1 MTLARSIARLA
12 GRALGVTALS
22 AATLAAQI
30 SGRVSG
36 RVTSSDGGAPILG
49 ATVQLVGTQFGTITR
64 ADGTYGL
71 SLQPG
76 TYTLRVRQIG
86 FSSST
91 QSITVVSGQTLTRDV
106 RLERSATNLE
116 AVAVVGTR
124 AEERT
129 VVKSPVP
136 VDVFSAVELRA
147 TGRTE
152 TAQMIQA
159 LAPSVNF
166 PRSAIA
172 DGTDA
177 VRPATLRGLGADQ
190 VLVLVNGKRRHTTAL
205 INVNGT
211 VGRGQSA
218 VDLNAIPASMID
230 RVEILRDGAAAQYG
244 SDAIAGVI
252 NIVLKSNAPRELNL
266 QSGITAVGDGRVIQG
281 SANAGIANSSGSFLH
296 AGFEVRDR
304 QFTDR
309 SLGDPRPQYFA
320 GDAREASANRVNN
333 RFGDG
338 QTSDLVGM
346 FAAGA
351 QLTDKIE
358 FYAFGGT
365 SRRQATAPGFWRR
378 PNDDR
383 TVRAL
388 YPNGFL
394 PFINSTLWDASTAV
408 GVKGIVAGWKWD
420 LSQTI
425 GRNSHNFLI
434 SNTNNA
440 SFGPASKTEFN
451 AGTLIFGQATSNLDL
466 FREVKAGTIPVRLAA
481 GAEWRKDQY
490 QIEQGEPGSWQ
501 DGAVR
506 VIGSTGVP
514 TATVAAA
521 GSQVFPGFR
530 PTDQTNVSR
539 SNTSLYADVE
549 SDLSRMLLVGGA
561 VRYENYSDFGSQ
573 ATGKITARFAPI
585 DQFAVRGGYATG
597 FRAPSLQQSW
607 FTATSTNFIGGVP
620 FEVRT
625 FPVSSRAATLLGARP
640 LTPERSR
647 NLSAGITSQPVKAL
661 TITADYY
668 RIDIDDRV
676 VLSEN
681 LTQTA
686 VRDFLAVNGEPGIAG
701 GRFFT
706 NAIDTRTTGVDL
718 VANYGLDFGRRGI
731 LRLTAGGSI
740 NDTKITRL
748 KQVTPPALL
757 ALNDALF
764 SRVER
769 GRVERGQPRNNFVF
783 SATHEVSKFTFI
795 ARTQRFG
802 EVTNFQPA
810 VAVPATGP
818 LNRQPPDQ
826 TFGAKY
832 ITDVSLGMQLRQNL
846 QFTLG
851 ADNLFDIY
859 PDRNSDGGDA
869 NAVAATANNPRGFAG
884 NYAGNSNFGIFPYA
898 GLSPFGFNG
907 RFAYARVNLRF

>member
-1 MTLARSIARLA
+1 MSLSRLLL
-12 GRALGVTALS
+12 RRTSLV
-22 AATLAAQI
+22 LAASLIGVLPLLAQTT
-30 SGRVSG
+30 GRITG
-36 RVTSSDGGAPILG
+36 KVTSSDGGAAILG
-49 ATVQLVGTQFGTITR
+49 AAVQLVGTPFGTLTK
-64 ADGTYGL
+64 ADGTYAI
-71 SLQPG
+71 SLRPG
-76 TYTLRVRQIG
+76 PYTLRIRQIG

-91 QSITVVSGQTLTRDV
+91 QTITIAAGQTVTRDV
-106 RLERSATNLE
+106 VLQRTATNLE
-116 AVAVVGTR
+116 AVAVIGTR
-124 AEERT
+124 AQERT
-129 VVKSPVP
+129 VVNSPVP
-136 VDVFSAVELRA
+136 VDVFTAVDLKA

-218 VDLNAIPASMID
+218 VDLNAIPASMIE

-252 NIVLKSNAPRELNL
+252 NIVLKSTAPSELNL
-266 QSGITAVGDGRVIQG
+266 QSGVTSLGDGRVMQG
-281 SANAGIANSSGSFLH
+281 AANAGLANSSGGFFHL
-296 AGFEVRDR
+296 GFEVRDR

-309 SLGDPRPQYFA
+309 SNADPRPQYFA
-320 GDAREASANRVNN
+320 GDAREANINRINN

-338 QTSDLVGM
+338 ETSDIVGM
-346 FAAGA
+346 YTAGTSFANG
-351 QLTDKIE
+351 IE
-358 FYAFGGT
+358 VYAFGGS

-388 YPNGFL
+388 NPNGFL
-394 PFINSTLWDASTAV
+394 PFINSTLWDASTAA
-408 GVKGIVAGWKWD
+408 GVKGKLAGWSWD
-420 LSQTI
+420 LSQTV
-425 GRNSHNFLI
+425 GRNSHNFFI

-440 SFGPASKTEFN
+440 SFGPASKTAYD
-451 AGTLIFGQATSNLDL
+451 AGTLIFSQATTNLDL
-466 FREVKAGTIPVRLAA
+466 FREVKAGTMPVRLAA

-501 DGAVR
+501 DGGVR
-506 VIGSTGVP
+506 VIGATGLP

-521 GSQVFPGFR
+521 GAQVFPGFR
-530 PTDQTNVSR
+530 PTDETNASR

-549 SDLSRMLLVGGA
+549 SDITKMLLVGGA

-573 ATGKITARFAPI
+573 TTGKLTARFAPI
-585 DQFAVRGGYATG
+585 EQFAVRGGYATG

-625 FPVSSRAATLLGARP
+625 FPVSSRAATLLGAQP
-640 LTPERSR
+640 LKAERSQ
-647 NLSAGITSQPVKAL
+647 NLSAGITAQPVRAL
-661 TITADYY
+661 SITADYY

-686 VRDFLAVNGEPGIAG
+686 VRDFLAANGEPGIAG

-706 NAIDTRTTGVDL
+706 NAIDTRTTGVDV
-718 VANYGLDFGRRGI
+718 VANYGLNFGRRGI

-740 NDTKITRL
+740 NETSIVRF
-748 KQVTPPALL
+748 KQVTPPALA

-769 GRVERGQPRNNFVF
+769 GRVERGQPRNNFVL
-783 SATHEVSKFTFI
+783 SGTHEVSKFTI
-795 ARTQRFG
+795 TARTQRFG
-802 EVTNFQPA
+802 EVTNFQPL
-810 VAVPATGP
+810 VTQPATGP
-818 LNRQPPDQ
+818 LLRQPPDQ
-826 TFGAKY
+826 TFRAKY
-832 ITDVSLGMQLRQNL
+832 ITDVSLGMRLRENL
-846 QFTLG
+846 HVTMG

-859 PDRNSDGGDA
+859 PDRNSDSGDL
-869 NAVAATANNPRGFAG
+869 NAVAPTTANPRGFAG

-898 GLSPFGFNG
+898 GLTPFGFNG
-907 RFAYARVNLRF
+907 RFVYARMNVRF

>member
-1 MTLARSIARLA
+1 MLLPRSLVRRLSLITFASFVAGLPLLAQVA
-12 GRALGVTALS
+12 
-22 AATLAAQI
+22 
-30 SGRVSG
+30 G
-36 RVTSSDGGAPILG
+36 RVTGKVTTADGAAPILG
-49 ATVQLVGTQFGTITR
+49 ATVQLVGTPFGTITKS
-64 ADGTYGL
+64 DGTYSIAL
-71 SLQPG
+71 RPG
-76 TYTLRVRQIG
+76 AYTLRVRQIG
-86 FSSST
+86 YASVT
-91 QSITVVSGQTLTRDV
+91 QAITIGTGQSVTRDV
-106 RLERSATNLE
+106 KLERTATNLE

-124 AEERT
+124 DAERT

-136 VDVFSAVELRA
+136 VDVFSAVELKA

-218 VDLNAIPASMID
+218 VDLNAIPASMIE

-252 NIVLKSNAPRELNL
+252 NIVLKSNAPTEVNL
-266 QSGITAVGDGRVIQG
+266 QSGLTSQGDGRVMQG
-281 SANAGIANSSGSFLH
+281 SANAGIANSSGGFFH

-309 SLGDPRPQYFA
+309 SLADPRVQYFA
-320 GDAREASANRVNN
+320 GDAREATANRINN

-338 QTSDLVGM
+338 QTSDIVGM
-346 FAAGA
+346 YSTG
-351 QLTDKIE
+351 TSIGGGVDV
-358 FYAFGGT
+358 YAFGGL

-383 TVRAL
+383 TIRSL

-408 GVKGIVAGWKWD
+408 GIKGVAAGWKWD
-420 LSQTI
+420 LSQTV

-440 SFGPASKTEFN
+440 SFGNLSKTKFD
-451 AGTLIFGQATSNLDL
+451 AGTLIFSQATTNFDL
-466 FREVKAGTIPVRLAA
+466 FREVKAGTVPVRLAA

-490 QIEQGEPGSWQ
+490 QIEAGEAQSWQ
-501 DGAVR
+501 DGKVPVLDAN
-506 VIGSTGVP
+506 GVP
-514 TATVAAA
+514 TTRTAAA

-530 PTDQTNVSR
+530 PTDETNVSR

-549 SDLSRMLLVGGA
+549 SDLTKLLLVGGA
-561 VRYENYSDFGSQ
+561 VRYENYTDFGSQ
-573 ATGKITARFAPI
+573 VTGKATFRFAPI
-585 DQFAVRGGYATG
+585 PEFAFRGGYSTG

-607 FTATSTNFIGGVP
+607 FTATSTNFINGVP
-620 FEVRT
+620 FEIRT
-625 FPVSSRAATLLGARP
+625 FPVSSRPATLLGAKK
-640 LTPERSR
+640 LTPEKSK
-647 NLSAGITSQPVKAL
+647 NLSAGITLQPVRAL
-661 TITADYY
+661 SITADYY
-668 RIDIDDRV
+668 RIDIADRV

-686 VRDFLAVNGEPGIAG
+686 VRDFLAANGEPGIGG

-706 NAIDTRTTGVDL
+706 NAIDTRTSGVDV
-718 VANYGLDFGRRGI
+718 VANYGLNFNKKGI
-731 LRLTAGGSI
+731 LRLTVGGSF
-740 NDTKITRL
+740 NETKITAQ
-748 KQVTPPALL
+748 KQVTPPALT
-757 ALNDALF
+757 ALNDALY

-769 GRVERGQPRNNFVF
+769 GRVEKGQPRNNFVL
-783 SATHEVSKFTFI
+783 SATHEVSKFTFT

-802 EVTNFQPA
+802 QVSGFGT
-810 VAVPATGP
+810 VAA
-818 LNRQPPDQ
+818 NDQ
-826 TFGAKY
+826 TFGAKW
-832 ITDVSLGMQLRQNL
+832 ISDASIALALRENVK
-846 QFTLG
+846 FTFG
-851 ADNLFDIY
+851 ADNLFDVY
-859 PDRNSDGGDA
+859 PDQNIP
-869 NAVAATANNPRGFAG
+869 VNNNNGV
-884 NYAGNSNFGIFPYA
+884 FPYS
-898 GLSPFGFNG
+898 GISPFGFNG
-907 RFAYARVNLRF
+907 RFAYARMNFRF

>member
-22 AATLAAQI
+22 AVTLAAQI

-388 YPNGFL
+388 HPDGFL

>member
-1 MTLARSIARLA
+1 MFLPRSIFR
-12 GRALGVTALS
+12 RFGV
-22 AATLAAQI
+22 TLAASLVAALPLLAQLN
-30 SGRVSG
+30 GRVAG
-36 RVTSSDGGAPILG
+36 KVTSSDGGAPILG
-49 ATVQLVGTQFGTITR
+49 ATVQLVGTPFGTITK
-64 ADGTYGL
+64 ADGSYVIAL
-71 SLQPG
+71 RPG
-76 TYTLRVRQIG
+76 AYTLRVRQIG
-86 FSSST
+86 FSSIT
-91 QSITVVSGQTLTRDV
+91 QAITIAAGQTVTRDV
-106 RLERSATNLE
+106 VLQRTATNLE
-116 AVAVVGTR
+116 AVAVIGTR

-129 VVKSPVP
+129 VTNSPVP
-136 VDVFSAVELRA
+136 VDVFSAVDLKA

-252 NIVLKSNAPRELNL
+252 NIVLKSTAPSEVSL
-266 QSGITAVGDGRVIQG
+266 QSGVTALGDGRVMQG
-281 SANAGIANSSGSFLH
+281 SANAGVANSSGGFFH
-296 AGFEVRDR
+296 VGFEVRDR
-304 QFTDR
+304 QYTDR
-309 SLGDPRPQYFA
+309 SNGDFRTQYFA
-320 GDAREASANRVNN
+320 GDVREATSNRINN

-346 FAAGA
+346 FSTGTT
-351 QLTDKIE
+351 LGSGVE
-358 FYAFGGT
+358 LYAFGGT

-383 TVRAL
+383 TIRTL
-388 YPNGFL
+388 NPNGFL
-394 PFINSTLWDASTAV
+394 PFINSTLWDASTAAGIKGKLV
-408 GVKGIVAGWKWD
+408 GWNWD
-420 LSQTI
+420 LSQTV

-434 SNTNNA
+434 SSTNNA
-440 SFGPASKTEFN
+440 SFGNASKTAYD
-451 AGTLIFGQATSNLDL
+451 AGTLIFSQATTNLDL
-466 FREVKAGTIPVRLAA
+466 FREVKAGTLPVRLAA

-490 QIEQGEPGSWQ
+490 QITQGEPGSWQ
-501 DGAVR
+501 DGGVR
-506 VIGSTGVP
+506 VLDVNGVP
-514 TATVAAA
+514 TTRVAAA

-530 PTDQTNVSR
+530 PTDETNVSR

-549 SDLSRMLLVGGA
+549 SDLTKMLLIGGA
-561 VRYENYSDFGSQ
+561 VRYENYTDFGSQ
-573 ATGKITARFAPI
+573 TTGKVTARFAPVQ
-585 DQFAVRGGYATG
+585 QFALRGGYSTG

-625 FPVSSRAATLLGARP
+625 FPVSSRAATLLGAQP
-640 LTPERSR
+640 LKAERSQ
-647 NLSAGITSQPVKAL
+647 NISAGITAQPVRAL
-661 TITADYY
+661 SITADYY

-686 VRDFLAVNGEPGIAG
+686 VRDFLTANGEPGIAG

-706 NAIDTRTTGVDL
+706 NAIDTRTTGVDV
-718 VANYGLDFGRRGI
+718 VANYGLNFGKRGI
-731 LRLTAGGSI
+731 LRLTAGGSVNETSI
-740 NDTKITRL
+740 VRF
-748 KQVTPPALL
+748 KQVTPPALA

-769 GRVERGQPRNNFVF
+769 GRVERGQPRNNFVL
-783 SATHEVSKFTFI
+783 SGTHEVSKFTI
-795 ARTQRFG
+795 TARTQRFG
-802 EVTNFQPA
+802 EVTNFQPL
-810 VAVPATGP
+810 VTQPATGP
-818 LNRQPPDQ
+818 LLRQPPDQ
-826 TFGAKY
+826 TFGAKF
-832 ITDVSLGMQLRQNL
+832 ITDVSLGMRIRENL
-846 QFTLG
+846 QITMG

-859 PDRNSDGGDA
+859 PDRNSDFGDL
-869 NAVAATANNPRGFAG
+869 NAVAPTLANPRGSAG

-898 GLSPFGFNG
+898 GVSPFGFNG
-907 RFAYARVNLRF
+907 RFVYARMSVRF

>member
-1 MTLARSIARLA
+1 MSLSRSIARRVSLVLA
-12 GRALGVTALS
+12 GFCSLALPL
-22 AATLAAQI
+22 LAQTT
-30 SGRVSG
+30 G
-36 RVTSSDGGAPILG
+36 RVTGKVTSSEGGVAILG
-49 ATVQLVGTQFGTITR
+49 ATIQLVGTPFGSITK
-64 ADGTYGL
+64 ADGSYSIAL
-71 SLQPG
+71 RPG
-76 TYTLRVRQIG
+76 AYTLRIRQIG
-86 FSSST
+86 FTSNT
-91 QSITVVSGQTLTRDV
+91 QAITIVAGQTLSRDV

-116 AVAVVGTR
+116 AVAVTGQR

-129 VVKSPVP
+129 VTKSPVAI
-136 VDVFSAVELRA
+136 DVFSAADLKA

-177 VRPATLRGLGADQ
+177 VRPLTLRGLGADQ

-211 VGRGQSA
+211 VGRGQAA
-218 VDLNAIPASMID
+218 VDLNAIPSSMIE

-252 NIVLKSNAPRELNL
+252 NIVLKSNAASEVSV
-266 QSGITAVGDGRVIQG
+266 QSGVTAVGDGRAWQG
-281 SANAGIANSSGSFLH
+281 AANAGVANSSGSYFH

-309 SLGDPRPQYFA
+309 SLGDPRVQYFA
-320 GDAREASANRVNN
+320 GDGREATANRVNN
-333 RFGDG
+333 RHGDG
-338 QTSDLVGM
+338 QTTDLVGM
-346 FAAGA
+346 FTAGA
-351 QLTDKIE
+351 QLTDNIE

-365 SRRQATAPGFWRR
+365 SRRDALAPGFWRR

-388 YPNGFL
+388 YPDGFL
-394 PFINSTLWDASTAV
+394 PFINSTLWDASTAA
-408 GVKGIVAGWKWD
+408 GLKGTMLGWKWD
-420 LSQTI
+420 LSQTV
-425 GRNSHNFLI
+425 GRNSHNFVI

-440 SFGPASKTEFN
+440 SFGPASKTQFD
-451 AGTLIFGQATSNLDL
+451 AGTLVFSQATSNLDL

-501 DGAVR
+501 DGGVR
-506 VIGSTGVP
+506 VIGATGLP
-514 TATVAAA
+514 TTTIAAA

-530 PTDQTNVSR
+530 PTDVTNVSR
-539 SNTSLYADVE
+539 NNTSLYADVE
-549 SDLSRMLLVGGA
+549 SDLGKMLLIGGA

-573 ATGKITARFAPI
+573 TMGKVTARFAPI
-585 DQFAVRGGYATG
+585 EQFAVRGGYSTG

-607 FTATSTNFIGGVP
+607 FTSTATNFIGGVP

-625 FPVSSRAATLLGARP
+625 FPVSSRVATLLGAQP
-640 LTPERSR
+640 LKAERSR
-647 NLSAGITSQPVKAL
+647 NLSAGFTSQPVKAL
-661 TITADYY
+661 SITADYY

-681 LTQTA
+681 LLQTA
-686 VRDFLAVNGEPGIAG
+686 VGSFLAANGEPGIAG

-706 NAIDTRTTGVDL
+706 NAIDTRTTGVDV

-731 LRLTAGGSI
+731 LRLTAGGSV
-740 NDTKITRL
+740 NDTKITRF
-748 KQVTPPALL
+748 KQVTPPAL
-757 ALNDALF
+757 ANLNEALF

-769 GRVERGQPRNNFVF
+769 GRVERGQPRNNFVL
-783 SATHEVSKFTFI
+783 SATHDVSKFTMT

-802 EVTNFQPA
+802 EVTSFQP
-810 VAVPATGP
+810 VVSVPATGA

-832 ITDVSLGMQLRQNL
+832 ITDVSLGMRLRQNL
-846 QFTLG
+846 QFTMG
-851 ADNLFDIY
+851 VDNLFDIY
-859 PDRNSDGGDA
+859 PDRNNDVGGVSP
-869 NAVAATANNPRGFAG
+869 VAPTADNPRGFLG
-884 NYAGNSNFGIFPYA
+884 NYGGNSNFGIFPYN
-898 GLSPFGFNG
+898 GISPFGFNG
-907 RFAYARVNLRF
+907 RFAYARMSVRF

>member
-1 MTLARSIARLA
+1 MTLTRQIARLA
-12 GRALGVTALS
+12 ARVLAGTVLS
-22 AATLAAQI
+22 AVTLAAQG
-30 SGRVSG
+30 SGRVTG
-36 RVTSSDGGAPILG
+36 RVTSSDGGAPVLG

-64 ADGTYGL
+64 ADGTFGI

-76 TYTLRVRQIG
+76 AYTLRVRQIG
-86 FSSST
+86 FSSVT
-91 QSITVVSGQTLTRDV
+91 QSITIVSGQTITRDV

-116 AVAVVGTR
+116 AVAVIGTR

-129 VVKSPVP
+129 VVNSPVP

-252 NIVLKSNAPRELNL
+252 NIVLKSNAPSELNL

-296 AGFEVRDR
+296 AGVEVRDR
-304 QFTDR
+304 QYTDR
-309 SLGDPRPQYFA
+309 SLADPRQQYFA
-320 GDAREASANRVNN
+320 GDAREATIGRINN

-346 FAAGA
+346 YSAGTNLGA
-351 QLTDKIE
+351 GVK
-358 FYAFGGT
+358 FYAFGGM

-378 PNDDR
+378 PLDDR

-408 GVKGIVAGWKWD
+408 GLDGTVAGWKWD
-420 LSQTI
+420 LSQTV
-425 GRNSHNFLI
+425 GRNSHNFFI
-434 SNTNNA
+434 SNTANA
-440 SFGPASKTEFN
+440 SFGPASKTAMD
-451 AGTLIFGQATSNLDL
+451 AGTLIFSQATTNLGL
-466 FREVKAGTIPVRLAA
+466 FREVKAGTVPVRLAA
-481 GAEWRKDQY
+481 GAEWRKDQF
-490 QIEQGEPGSWQ
+490 QIEQGEPMSWQ
-501 DGAVR
+501 DGGVR
-506 VIGSTGVP
+506 VIGANGLP
-514 TATVAAA
+514 TTTVAAA

-530 PTDQTNVSR
+530 PTDVTNEAR

-549 SDLSRMLLVGGA
+549 TDLTRMLLVGGA
-561 VRYENYSDFGSQ
+561 VRYENYTDFGSQ
-573 ATGKITARFAPI
+573 TTGKVTARFAPVE
-585 DQFAVRGGYATG
+585 QFAIRGGYSTG

-607 FTATSTNFIGGVP
+607 FTATSTNFINGVP
-620 FEVRT
+620 FEIRT
-625 FPVSSRAATLLGARP
+625 FPVSSRPAQLLGAKA
-640 LTPERSR
+640 LTPEKSR
-647 NLSAGITSQPVKAL
+647 NVSGGVTLQPVRAL
-661 TITADYY
+661 SITADYY
-668 RIDIDDRV
+668 QIEIDDRV

-681 LTQTA
+681 LTQVA
-686 VRDFLAVNGEPGIAG
+686 VRDFLAANGEPGIGG

-706 NAIDTRTTGVDL
+706 NAIDTRTKGLDV
-718 VANYGLDFGRRGI
+718 VANYGLNFGRRGI
-731 LRLTAGGSI
+731 LRLTVGASQ
-740 NDTKITRL
+740 NKTEITRQ
-748 KQVTPPALL
+748 KQVTPQALA
-757 ALNDALF
+757 ALNDALY

-769 GRVERGQPRNNFVF
+769 GRVERGQPRDNYVF
-783 SATHEVSKFTFI
+783 SATHEVSKFTFT

-802 EVTNFQPA
+802 KVTGFGT
-810 VAVPATGP
+810 VAA
-818 LNRQPPDQ
+818 NDQ
-826 TFGAKY
+826 TFGAKW
-832 ITDVSLGMQLRQNL
+832 ISDASLGLALRENVR
-846 QFTLG
+846 FTFG
-851 ADNLFDIY
+851 ADNLFDVY
-859 PDRNSDGGDA
+859 PDKNL
-869 NAVAATANNPRGFAG
+869 PQ
-884 NYAGNSNFGIFPYA
+884 NSNNGVFPYS
-898 GLSPFGFNG
+898 GISPFGFNG
-907 RFAYARVNLRF
+907 RFAYARLNLRF

>member
-22 AATLAAQI
+22 AVTLAAQI

-309 SLGDPRPQYFA
+309 SLGDPRQQYFA

-388 YPNGFL
+388 HPDGFL

-859 PDRNSDGGDA
+859 PDRNSDGGDP